1 MRTVLLASLR
11 THTRRYVAAV
21 VAVTIAVGFV
31 VVTNALASSAKNGLS
46 AGVADVYAGA
56 DLVVGDEY
64 GLSEDDVVAT
74 LAAADRAGDSAD
86 VVGSAFVPVSADGTS
101 LGDQTSVGTVAV
113 DPALQRLDVT
123 SGTAPAAPDEAL
135 VDRSTAQAAGI
146 AVGDRLVL
154 GGGAET
160 RTVQVVGLA
169 DSPSYLAADVHVPW
183 VTLSQ
188 LPGSYA
194 DAVLYRAAGAEDAAA
209 RADVLRGEVAAE
221 VRDRDSYVDA
231 RITTINQG
239 VDVIGTILLLF
250 AGISGFVAVLV
261 IANTFTILFAQRTR
275 DFALLRCVGATRGQ
289 ILRSVRAE
297 ALALSVL
304 ASLVGVGVGVVAG
317 HGIVAVVRL
326 FAGDT
331 MGAVDL
337 SATWLVPA
345 FVGGVVTTLVGAWW
359 PTRAVVRVSP
369 LDALR
374 PAADTDVRT
383 RAGRVRV
390 TLGGLVLSLGV
401 AGLAAAVASSS
412 VVVLLA
418 GGMTSFVGVLLLGP
432 TLVPALL
439 RVVGGL
445 LGRTG
450 PSARIALANA
460 VRNPRRSAA
469 TTASLLVGVTLTT
482 AVLTGT
488 ASARGAL
495 DDQMDAEH
503 PVDVALT
510 GTDTIDDDLLSAVR
524 GTPGVEDAVAVPG
537 VAAEADGLG
546 RITVLGPDP
555 SVRSIGRDAAALT
568 PADGE
573 VLVPFA
579 LVRNLDQE
587 LPDELTLGVGDRTV
601 TLRAS
606 YVAQEWG
613 PAAIVSPDTL
623 TELGSAGTPAVWVRA
638 DGDADADD
646 LGGELGALVRGT
658 GLETT
663 NALQD
668 RAYVD
673 LQLDVL
679 VGAVLGLLGVGV
691 AIALVGIANTV
702 GLSVLERG
710 REHALLRALGLTR
723 RQLRRVLAAEGLL
736 LAVVAALLGTALGV
750 AYGWLGVRAMVEPAV
765 PAVSTVVP
773 WGQLA
778 AVVVAAAVA
787 GLAACVLPARRAS
800 RVTPAE
806 GLTLD

>member
-46 AGVADVYAGA
+46 AGVADAYAGA

-64 GLSEDDVVAT
+64 GLSDDDV
-74 LAAADRAGDSAD
+74 AAALTEADRAGDSAD
-86 VVGSAFVPVSADGTS
+86 VVGSGFMPVSVDGTS
-101 LGDQTSVGTVAV
+101 LGDQTSVGTVTV
-113 DPALQRLDVT
+113 DSALQRLDVT
-123 SGTAPAAPDEAL
+123 AGSAPTAPGEAL
-135 VDRSTAQAAGI
+135 VDQPAAQAAGI
-146 AVGDRLVL
+146 EVGDRLVL
-154 GGGAET
+154 GGGAEA
-160 RTVQVVGLA
+160 RTVQVVGLSA
-169 DSPSYLAADVHVPW
+169 SPTYLAADVHVPW
-183 VTLSQ
+183 ATLSQ
-188 LPGSYA
+188 LPSYA
-194 DAVLYRAAGAEDAAA
+194 DAVVYRVADADDVTA
-209 RADVLRGEVAAE
+209 RADALRAE
-221 VRDRDSYVDA
+221 IDAQVRDRDSYVDA
-231 RITTINQG
+231 RITSLNQG

-289 ILRSVRAE
+289 VLRSVRFE

-304 ASLVGVGVGVVAG
+304 ASSVGIGVGVVAG
-317 HGIVAVVRL
+317 HGIVACVRR

-337 SATWLVPA
+337 SPTWLVPA

-359 PTRAVVRVSP
+359 PARAVVRVSP
-369 LDALR
+369 LAALR
-374 PAADTDVRT
+374 PAADTGVRT
-383 RAGRVRV
+383 RAGRLRV
-390 TLGGLVLSLGV
+390 ALGGLGMALGV
-401 AGLAAAVASSS
+401 AALAVAVVTGS
-412 VVVLLA
+412 VLALLA

-432 TLVPALL
+432 ILVPALL
-439 RVVGGL
+439 RLVGGL

-450 PSARIALANA
+450 PSARIAVANA

-510 GTDTIDDDLLSAVR
+510 GASAAGNDLVTDVR
-524 GTPGVEDAVAVPG
+524 ETPGVEGAVAVPG
-537 VAAEADGLG
+537 VVAENDDLG
-546 RITVLGPDP
+546 QVTVLGPGDD
-555 SVRSIGRDAAALT
+555 VRAIGRDPQALT
-568 PADGE
+568 AAEGE
-573 VLVPFA
+573 ILVPTS
-579 LVRNLDQE
+579 LVGNTDRE
-587 LPDELTLGVGDRTV
+587 VPDEVTLDVGDQSV
-601 TLRAS
+601 TLRTEIVGA
-606 YVAQEWG
+606 EWG
-613 PAAIVSPDTL
+613 PAAIVSPATLDTL
-623 TELGSAGTPAVWVRA
+623 DGTGTQAVWIQA
-638 DGDADADD
+638 DDDADADE
-646 LGGELGALVRGT
+646 LGGELGAVVRGT

-723 RQLRRVLAAEGLL
+723 RQLRRVLGAEGLL
-736 LAVVAALLGTALGV
+736 LAVVAALLGTTLGV
-750 AYGWLGVRAMVEPAV
+750 VYGWLGVRTLVEPAV
-765 PAVSTVVP
+765 PAVSTIVP
-773 WGQLA
+773 WGQLV
-778 AVVVAAAVA
+778 AVVAAAAVA

>member
-64 GLSEDDVVAT
+64 GLADDDVAAT
-74 LAAADRAGDSAD
+74 LAEADRAGDSAD
-86 VVGSAFVPVSADGTS
+86 VVGSGFMPVSADGTS
-101 LGDQTSVGTVAV
+101 LGDQTSVGTVAA
-113 DPALQRLDVT
+113 DPALQRLDIT
-123 SGTAPAAPDEAL
+123 TGSAPAAPDEAL
-135 VDRSTAQAAGI
+135 VDRSAAQAAGI

-154 GGGAET
+154 GGGAEA

-169 DSPSYLAADVHVPW
+169 ASPSYLAADVHVPW
-183 VTLSQ
+183 ETLSQ
-188 LPGSYA
+188 LPAYA
-194 DAVLYRAAGAEDAAA
+194 DAVVYRVAGAGDVAA
-209 RADVLRGEVAAE
+209 RAEVLRGEVAAE

-231 RITTINQG
+231 RVTTINQG

-250 AGISGFVAVLV
+250 AAISGFVAVLV

-289 ILRSVRAE
+289 VLRSVRYE

-304 ASLVGVGVGVVAG
+304 ASLVGVGVGVAAG
-317 HGIVAVVRL
+317 HGVVALVRL

-345 FVGGVVTTLVGAWW
+345 FVGGVVTTLIGAWW

-369 LDALR
+369 LAALR
-374 PAADTDVRT
+374 PAADTGVRT

-390 TLGGLVLSLGV
+390 ALGGLVVTLGIV
-401 AGLAAAVASSS
+401 GLAVAVASSS
-412 VVVLLA
+412 VSALLA

-432 TLVPALL
+432 ILVPALL

-510 GTDTIDDDLLSAVR
+510 GTTTIDDDLLSAVR
-524 GTPGVEDAVAVPG
+524 GTSGVEDAVAVPG
-537 VAAEADGLG
+537 VVAEAEGLG
-546 RITVLGPDP
+546 QVTVLGPDS
-555 SVRSIGRDAAALT
+555 SVRAIGRDTEGLT

-579 LVRNLDQE
+579 LVRNTDQE
-587 LPDELTLGVGDRTV
+587 LPDEVTLGVGDRTV
-601 TLRAS
+601 TLRTTFVAS
-606 YVAQEWG
+606 TWG
-613 PAAIVSPDTL
+613 QAAIISPAAL
-623 TELGSAGTPAVWVRA
+623 AELGGAGTPAVWVRA

-646 LGGELGALVRGT
+646 LGGELGALARGT

-750 AYGWLGVRAMVEPAV
+750 IYGWLGVRTLVAPTV
-765 PAVSTVVP
+765 PAVSTIVP
-773 WGQLA
+773 WGQLVA
-778 AVVVAAAVA
+778 VVAAAAAA

>member
-46 AGVADVYAGA
+46 AGVADAYAGA

-64 GLSEDDVVAT
+64 GLSDDDV
-74 LAAADRAGDSAD
+74 AAALTEADRAGDSAD
-86 VVGSAFVPVSADGTS
+86 VVGSGFMPVSVDGTS
-101 LGDQTSVGTVAV
+101 LGDQTSVGTVAA
-113 DPALQRLDVT
+113 DPQLQRLGVT
-123 SGTAPAAPDEAL
+123 AGSAPTAPDEAL
-135 VDRSTAQAAGI
+135 VDRSAAQAAGI
-146 AVGDRLVL
+146 EVGDRLVL
-154 GGGAET
+154 GGGAEA

-169 DSPSYLAADVHVPW
+169 ASPSYLAADVHVPW
-183 VTLSQ
+183 ATLSQ
-188 LPGSYA
+188 LPSYA
-194 DAVLYRAAGAEDAAA
+194 DAVVYRVADADDVTA
-209 RADVLRGEVAAE
+209 RADVLRAE
-221 VRDRDSYVDA
+221 IDAQVRDRDSYVDA
-231 RITTINQG
+231 RITSLNQG

-289 ILRSVRAE
+289 VLRSVRFE

-304 ASLVGVGVGVVAG
+304 ASIVGIGVGVVAG
-317 HGIVAVVRL
+317 HGIVAVVRQ

-337 SATWLVPA
+337 SPTWLVPA

-369 LDALR
+369 LAALR
-374 PAADTDVRT
+374 PAADTGVRT
-383 RAGRVRV
+383 RAGRLRV
-390 TLGGLVLSLGV
+390 ALGGLVMALGV
-401 AGLAAAVASSS
+401 AALAVAVATGS
-412 VVVLLA
+412 VLALLA

-432 TLVPALL
+432 ILVPALL
-439 RVVGGL
+439 RLVGGL

-450 PSARIALANA
+450 PSARIAVANA

-488 ASARGAL
+488 ASARGVL

-510 GTDTIDDDLLSAVR
+510 GASAAGNDLLTDVR
-524 GTPGVEDAVAVPG
+524 ETSGVEGAVAVPG
-537 VAAEADGLG
+537 VVAENGDLG
-546 RITVLGPDP
+546 QVTVLGPDDD
-555 SVRSIGRDAAALT
+555 VRAIGRDPQALT
-568 PADGE
+568 AAEGE
-573 VLVPFA
+573 ILVPTS
-579 LVRNLDQE
+579 LVSNTDRE
-587 LPDELTLGVGDRTV
+587 VPDEVTLDVGDQSV
-601 TLRAS
+601 TLRTEIVGA
-606 YVAQEWG
+606 EWG
-613 PAAIVSPDTL
+613 PAAIVSPATLDTL
-623 TELGSAGTPAVWVRA
+623 GGTGTQAVWIQA
-638 DGDADADD
+638 DDDADADE
-646 LGGELGALVRGT
+646 LGGELGAVVRGT

-679 VGAVLGLLGVGV
+679 VSAVLGLLGVGV

-750 AYGWLGVRAMVEPAV
+750 VYGWLGVRTLVEPAV
-765 PAVSTVVP
+765 PAVSTIVP
-773 WGQLA
+773 WGQLV
-778 AVVVAAAVA
+778 AVVAAAAVA